1 MHANDNNIRA
11 KKTEDLLIN
20 EAIAA
25 GVVTKK
31 VIKESSNPN
40 KWEKHLAPWYNAE
53 CKEAKQ

>member
-11 KKTEDLLIN
+11 EKIEDFLIN

-31 VIKESSNPN
+31 IIKESSNPN
-40 KWEKHLAPWYNAE
+40 KWEKHLAPWYTAE
-53 CKEAKQ
+53 CKEAK